1 MPMKKVIIQGKTT
14 SLNRAKNAVRQVYG
28 PKSFNA
34 QYMHGEVHMYFPDEI
49 SENKVKKIARVLKLK
64 VVKLEN
70 RAVLDVK

>member
-49 SENKVKKIARVLKLK
+49 SENMVLRKSLM
-64 VVKLEN
+64 E
-70 RAVLDVK
+70 RSTTD